1 MKQILSLI
9 LFAVLV
15 LGLGVA
21 RPQPAV
27 ANVQE
32 QSLERGQELFAAG
45 DLDRA
50 LAVLRA
56 YIQQTSATTPQTVP
70 AYTLIGRILM
80 QRDDYAGAI
89 LYLQRIPQPLRSPQV
104 DLLLGRCLVTTGETS
119 KGLELLR
126 PLQDEALSWNDQQ
139 MLFTALEEAATAE
152 GRNLLA
158 LYYLQQQLPF
168 GTDQA
173 QLLSRAHR
181 ILQNR
186 LSDPELAEAAFMW
199 QGTALGQDALL
210 QQARRALV
218 QQQPERA
225 RTYLDEL
232 LGWAVDFPY
241 WQQAQHLVQRTSSD
255 SWLNRD
261 TLGVLL
267 PLSGDYASYGRLVK
281 KGLELA
287 LAEHNQTRLPIRF
300 VYRDTAAEGITAA
313 QLVSQ
318 LTDDDRVMG
327 VIGPLLATV
336 AGDAARRAQ
345 QEMVPLLSLSQA
357 QELPE
362 TGNFIFRDTLT
373 DRQQVRALVAY
384 AMESDLISF
393 SVLHPD
399 NRLGR
404 RMSAA
409 FVSEVKQAGGDIVDI
424 VSYAEGSTDFREPI
438 QQLLWED
445 HARPLPEIEY
455 ELPSGAAEAGAED
468 PDIPETPELDY
479 PLAPFHALFIPDY
492 ADRVGL
498 IAPQLQFYGIKDATL
513 LGINGWNSP
522 ELVERAGS
530 FLKEAV
536 FVDAYFPDSQRPE
549 VQRFLQ
555 LYRQSYGE
563 EPSILEA
570 QAFDAAQMLLKILE
584 DPAVIN
590 RDDVRRKL
598 AELDD
603 FGGVT
608 GTRGFNRFGEAE
620 KELYLLGVKRG
631 RIVELNE

>member
-9 LFAVLV
+9 VLV
-15 LGLGVA
+15 VLILGFSGAWLEPA
-21 RPQPAV
+21 R
-27 ANVQE
+27 ANVEE

-56 YIQQTSATTPQTVP
+56 YVQQSSTTPQTVP
-70 AYTLIGRILM
+70 AYSLIGRILM
-80 QRDDYAGAI
+80 QRDDYPGAI
-89 LYLQRIPQPLRSPQV
+89 LYLQRIPEPLRSPQV
-104 DLLLGRCLVTTGETS
+104 KLLLGRCLVTTGATDT
-119 KGLELLR
+119 GLELLR
-126 PLQDEALSWNDQQ
+126 PLQDEALSWNDQR
-139 MLFTALEEAATAE
+139 MLFAALEQAATAE
-152 GRNLLA
+152 SRDLLA
-158 LYYLQQQLPF
+158 LYYLQQQLSF
-168 GTDQA
+168 GNDQA
-173 QLLSRAHR
+173 QLLSRAHQLMQ
-181 ILQNR
+181 IR
-186 LSDPELAEAAFMW
+186 LTDSQLAEAAFMW
-199 QGTALGQDALL
+199 QGTAIGQDALL

-218 QQQPERA
+218 KQQPERA

-232 LGWAVDFPY
+232 LGWAVNFPY
-241 WQQAQHLVQRTSSD
+241 WQQAQQLVQRTSSD

-267 PLSGDYASYGRLVK
+267 PLSGDYASYGELVK

-287 LAEHNQTRLPIRF
+287 LVEHNRTRLPIRF
-300 VYRDTAAEGITAA
+300 VYRDSATEGVAAA

-327 VIGPLLATV
+327 VIGPLLGTV
-336 AGDAARRAQ
+336 AGAAARRAQ

-357 QELPE
+357 PELPQI
-362 TGNFIFRDTLT
+362 GNFIFRDTLT
-373 DRQQVRALVAY
+373 AQQQVSTLVAH
-384 AMESDLISF
+384 AIKTDHLSF
-393 SVLHPD
+393 SILRPD

-404 RMSAA
+404 RMSSA
-409 FVSEVKQAGGDIVDI
+409 FVSEVEKAGGKIIDI

-438 QQLLWED
+438 QQLLWKD
-445 HARPLPEIEY
+445 HERPLPEIEY
-455 ELPSGAAEAGAED
+455 ALPAGRTAAAGAED
-468 PDIPETPELDY
+468 QKVPETPELEY

-522 ELVERAGS
+522 ELVERAGR
-530 FLKEAV
+530 FLERAV
-536 FVDAYFPDSQRPE
+536 FVDAYFPDSRRPE

-555 LYRQSYGE
+555 LYRQTYGE

-570 QAFDAAQMLLKILE
+570 QAFDAAQMLLEILD
-584 DPAVIN
+584 DPAVTN

-598 AELDD
+598 TELDD
-603 FGGVT
+603 FRGVT
-608 GTRGFNRFGEAE
+608 GTRGFNLFGEAE

-631 RIVELNE
+631 RIVELK